1 MRSLFVPVARLRN
14 HNPLPVVYLLFTQQS
29 IRNVCR
35 LGGTARTNALQGT
48 DASMG
53 PGTHMAPKPSCS
65 LCLRELQRWGSV
77 ALYMRHVS
85 ALLASVTMKS
95 LLSML
100 CKTCEAF
107 EI

>member
-35 LGGTARTNALQGT
+35 FGGTARTNALQGT

-53 PGTHMAPKPSCS
+53 SRNAHGSEAELESVPAGAAKMGLCSTLYATCVGSTCLCHNEEPSF
-65 LCLRELQRWGSV
+65 
-77 ALYMRHVS
+77 HV
-85 ALLASVTMKS
+85 MQN
-95 LLSML
+95 M
-100 CKTCEAF
+100 
-107 EI
+107 